1 MSMIVPAGNMKIEWS
16 PKDTNLVK
24 TASTEVKEEV
34 NAVYEAAKLH
44 LANSECCKECKAPKN
59 FCKCEKAKSDA
70 KSDAK
75 SSSTKTAG
83 ISDMNKAKSDSSD
96 AKSDVGFET
105 SDKASDSVSD
115 ATSDSAIIEVES
127 PVGEKAEG
135 DSKGCIEVA
144 VEKIEEGVAELKDA
158 AQISEVSEEIEIEV
172 EAVPEA
178 PVAKEV
184 ALDIPGKEISNN
196 EIIVESTPEHTCSCA
211 SKTKVT
217 MDKSASSE
225 EFCRFAMLSK
235 ANKQKIKNYWTMLGF
250 PKDYVDL
257 MTKDYEK

>member
-1 MSMIVPAGNMKIEWS
+1 MIVPAGNMKIEWS

-34 NAVYEAAKLH
+34 NALYEAAKLH
-44 LANSECCKECKAPKN
+44 LASSECCKECKAPKN
-59 FCKCEKAKSDA
+59 FCKCEKKDAKSDSASSDA
-70 KSDAK
+70 KSDV
-75 SSSTKTAG
+75 KTAG
-83 ISDMNKAKSDSSD
+83 ISDMNKAKDS
-96 AKSDVGFET
+96 GFET

-115 ATSDSAIIEVES
+115 ATSDSAIIEVET
-127 PVGEKAEG
+127 PAGEKTEG
-135 DSKGCIEVA
+135 DPKDCIEVA

-158 AQISEVSEEIEIEV
+158 AQISEVSEEKEIEIEV